1 VHGYAG
7 TTMVAE
13 LYRRAVVD
21 AWQIGRGAGI
31 EEGRHS
37 ERQAHLRTLHD
48 TVLQTL
54 EAIIVRA
61 EAGADDA
68 DEALQDVARYAVRQA
83 LELRHQLARGGREGF
98 SGEVLPILDTLVEE
112 AAEQGLTVELNS
124 VGLEDY
130 VVMPQVADTLLGA
143 VREGLNNV
151 RKHSGVRRAVV
162 LARRDDEAW
171 LVVTIR
177 DHGCGFDQDFTPI
190 GFGLRGSIMERVAEI
205 GGSVAVE
212 SRPGA
217 GTRVRLVLPPAALPA
232 APAPPLPT
240 APTPQL
246 ETTR

>member
-1 VHGYAG
+1 MHGYAS

-31 EEGRHS
+31 EEGRHT
-37 ERQAHLRTLHD
+37 ERQDHLRTLHD

-112 AAEQGLTVELNS
+112 AAEQGLTVDLNS
-124 VGLEDY
+124 VGLEGY
-130 VVMPQVADTLLGA
+130 EVTAQVAATLLGS

-151 RKHSGVRRAVV
+151 RKHAGVRRAVV
-162 LARRDDEAW
+162 LARRDDDDG

-177 DHGCGFDQDFTPI
+177 DHGCGFDPDFAPV

-205 GGSVAVE
+205 GGAVTVD
-212 SRPGA
+212 STPGS
-217 GTRVRLVLPPAALPA
+217 GTRVRLVLPSSASARPA
-232 APAPPLPT
+232 
-240 APTPQL
+240 PQL
-246 ETTR
+246 ETSS